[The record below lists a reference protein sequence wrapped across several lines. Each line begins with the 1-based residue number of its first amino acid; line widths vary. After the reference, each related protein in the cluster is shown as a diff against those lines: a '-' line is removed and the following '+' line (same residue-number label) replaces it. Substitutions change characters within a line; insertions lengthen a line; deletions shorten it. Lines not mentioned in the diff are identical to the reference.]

1 MMAETELTRHN
12 ILLRKGDLAAFQAL
26 YGNQASA
33 VIRSIIANT
42 VDRRI
47 KPQLEKQDDEQL

>member
-1 MMAETELTRHN
+1 MSENLTRHN
-12 ILLRKGDLAAFQAL
+12 IYLRAGDLAAFQAL

-47 KPQLEKQDDEQL
+47 KPELEAKQESTK